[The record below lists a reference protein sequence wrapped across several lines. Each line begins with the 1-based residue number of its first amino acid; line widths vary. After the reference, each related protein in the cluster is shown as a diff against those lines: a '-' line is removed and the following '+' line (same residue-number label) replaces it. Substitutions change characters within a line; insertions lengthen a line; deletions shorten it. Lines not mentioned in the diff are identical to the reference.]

1 MIQPKLGVN
10 GHCIV
15 GYKADFSY
23 VTEIPTLLNIIE
35 GPQTYHCL

>member
-15 GYKADFSY
+15 RYKADFPC
-23 VTEIPTLLNIIE
+23 VTEIPTLLNIME
-35 GPQTYHCL
+35 RPQTYHCL